1 MAAAVLLA
9 LSGSGDRHREEAT
22 RSGTAS
28 LYLVFHSSSELA
40 LCRDNFDGVLV
51 LDERGTSHKYSLSVH
66 PRTITSIVGISLFSY
81 SPLFPKYISKNG
93 GIKSRR
99 SL

>member
-40 LCRDNFDGVLV
+40 LCRDIFDGVLV
-51 LDERGTSHKYSLSVH
+51 L
-66 PRTITSIVGISLFSY
+66 
-81 SPLFPKYISKNG
+81 N
-93 GIKSRR
+93 
-99 SL
+99 